1 MARQYSFGGSTMQ
14 AEERERAEQA
24 EGQAVGVK
32 VCPRCGARLFEDMD
46 VCYGCL
52 YDFRNPGEGFVSL
65 PDPEGQ
71 ASGAKSAVAAR
82 PLGRQAGP
90 SSTKAGPT
98 QPREMAMPGDPGAT
112 LAFGSELP
120 PVVLRVRSPSV
131 EFVIPVGD
139 GGVSFGRSPE
149 NDVILPARTVSREHL
164 RVVRRGDDTMA
175 FDQGATNP
183 TLLNGNA
190 ISGGVRIADGDVLEV
205 GNVSIKLEPAG

>member
-1 MARQYSFGGSTMQ
+1 
-14 AEERERAEQA
+14 
-24 EGQAVGVK
+24 
-32 VCPRCGARLFEDMD
+32 
-46 VCYGCL
+46 
-52 YDFRNPGEGFVSL
+52 
-65 PDPEGQ
+65 
-71 ASGAKSAVAAR
+71 
-82 PLGRQAGP
+82 
-90 SSTKAGPT
+90 
-98 QPREMAMPGDPGAT
+98 MPGDPGAT

-120 PVVLRVRSPSV
+120 PVVLRVRSPNV